1 LNGTQNLILKKK
13 WMQIGGKCIQN
24 LLVNMVLESKLSKDT
39 NIKRHISMP
48 LHLGMGLG
56 FQFGIVQIFNV

>member
-1 LNGTQNLILKKK
+1 MDANWWKMYSKSSCEYG
-13 WMQIGGKCIQN
+13 
-24 LLVNMVLESKLSKDT
+24 VMVMESKHSKDT

-56 FQFGIVQIFNV
+56 FQF

>member
-1 LNGTQNLILKKK
+1 
-13 WMQIGGKCIQN
+13 MQIGGKCIQN